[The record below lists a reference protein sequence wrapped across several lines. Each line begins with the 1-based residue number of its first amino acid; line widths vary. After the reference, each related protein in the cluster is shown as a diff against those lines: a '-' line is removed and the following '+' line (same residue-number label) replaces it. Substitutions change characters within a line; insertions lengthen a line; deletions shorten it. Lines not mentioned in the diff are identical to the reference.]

1 MQGGGGADASRSVV
15 ATMTLTLLVVLL
27 AVAVPPPATSQTS
40 IADQPALLPAR
51 VSDPVPAP
59 NAVVAPGP
67 VVIAAAVDGV
77 EPDRVRF
84 LVDGERASGPFVD
97 PDGPLSPRRGVEATL
112 SPGPH
117 EVGIEVDGRILRRWT
132 VDVSGLAV
140 EPVAADPSMVA
151 ARVTGASRTVVLV
164 NPDHPAATAVMPAAV
179 ALDAR
184 VLPVPRL
191 EVPGEVWTALRD
203 VGDDVRVLV
212 AGDETAIGEVV
223 VGDLRD
229 AGFAAVRLD
238 AGTLE
243 SMSLAAADRLAALP
257 ESDPARAA
265 LDAVVV
271 APAAPVAVAVRAA
284 ETAARLG
291 ATVLLV
297 DGAVPSP
304 VSLARIAAART
315 VLASSGLSA
324 EARTAVVEALAEGAV
339 LSDDRLAPRR
349 AGEALVVV
357 DPARTDLGVVA
368 LRTAADNRAVL
379 LGLDEGRAWVAAH
392 RPDRVVLVG
401 GTAAE
406 AEALHAE
413 WVDGVGQPG
422 VEPLI
427 DATDGLSV
435 TLSADVPL
443 ERAEVHV
450 DLLGFEWTGDV
461 VVEDGRAVWTG
472 GQRPRLPEALEPPGP
487 GTPARIDVTALVGVG
502 TARRHLRFV
511 GQVELSPLTSVSSDG
526 FLVAGGSS
534 PVVGVG
540 PLRTFSVEV
549 ERSTGLD
556 VDAVA
561 AEVTEILLDPRGWT
575 ADGTRSLQRIG
586 SSAAADLRVVVA
598 RPETVDYYCGRVG
611 LRTGGRVSCW
621 DGFRAMLNLDR
632 WNTGVA
638 PFHSDVTVYRQ
649 YLVSHELGHGLGY
662 GHEFCLRPGTLAPV
676 MMQQTGG
683 IGACLAN
690 GWPHPTVGNIV
701 AVG

>member
-1 MQGGGGADASRSVV
+1 MRAARRPLV
-15 ATMTLTLLVVLL
+15 ATLALALLLPFL
-27 AVAVPPPATSQTS
+27 AIAVPPPATSQTS
-40 IADQPALLPAR
+40 LADQPAVLPAR

-59 NAVVAPGP
+59 NAVVAAGP
-67 VVIAAAVDGV
+67 VVVAAAVDGI

-84 LVDGERASGPFVD
+84 LVDGERAAGPFVD
-97 PDGPLSPRRGVEATL
+97 PDGPLSPRRGVETTL
-112 SPGPH
+112 TAGSH
-117 EVGIEVDGRILRRWT
+117 EIAVEVDDRVLRRWT

-140 EPVAADPSMVA
+140 ESAAPDPA
-151 ARVTGASRTVVLV
+151 ALAGRITGDARTVVLV
-164 NPDHPAATAVMPAAV
+164 NADHPAAVAAMPLVV
-179 ALDAR
+179 AMDAR

-203 VGDDVRVLV
+203 MGEDVRVLV
-212 AGDETAIGEVV
+212 AGDEAAIGEVV
-223 VGDLRD
+223 VGALRD
-229 AGFAAVRLD
+229 AGFAPVRLD

-243 SMSLAAADRLAALP
+243 SMSLAAADQLAALP
-257 ESDPARAA
+257 EADPTRAG

-271 APAAPVAVAVRAA
+271 APAEPMVGAVRAA

-291 ATVLLV
+291 ASVLLV

-304 VSLARIAAART
+304 VALARIGAART
-315 VLASSGLSA
+315 VLASADLST
-324 EARTAVVEALAEGAV
+324 EARTAVVEALGEDAEF
-339 LSDDRLAPRR
+339 SDDRLASRR

-357 DPARTDLGVVA
+357 DPARTDLAVVA
-368 LRTAADNRAVL
+368 LRAAADNRAVL
-379 LGLDEGRAWVAAH
+379 LGLDEGRSWVAAH
-392 RPDRVVLVG
+392 RPDRVVLIG
-401 GTAAE
+401 GTSAE
-406 AEALHAE
+406 VEALHGE
-413 WVDGVGQPG
+413 WIDGDEQVRLD
-422 VEPLI
+422 PLI
-427 DATDGLSV
+427 DATDGLQI
-435 TLSADVPL
+435 TLSSLVPL
-443 ERAEVHV
+443 EHAEVHV
-450 DLLGFEWTGDV
+450 DLLGFEWPGDV

-472 GQRPRLPEALEPPGP
+472 GQRPRLPESLEPPEP
-487 GTPARIDVTALVGVG
+487 GTPARVDVTAVVGADAA
-502 TARRHLRFV
+502 TRHLRFV
-511 GQVELSPLTSVSSDG
+511 GDVVLDPLTSVSRDG

-534 PVVGVG
+534 TVVGAG

-556 VDAVA
+556 VDEVA

-586 SSAAADLRVVVA
+586 SSVAADLRVVVA

-649 YLVSHELGHGLGY
+649 YLVSHEFGHGLGY